1 MPLRIRD
8 RVKQRTLTIGTGV
21 ITFSSSLSSFQDFSG
36 VLSDGDLTYYTIQN
50 TSQFEVGEATYSG
63 NTLDRGQVFVS
74 SSGSS
79 RIYLNQEADVFIT
92 YPASKAVF
100 LEIENNITGV
110 DAFDFN
116 TGVSPSYKQGRIFY
130 DTDNGAIAVYNDE
143 ADITLQVGQEEYL
156 RAKNDTTGVILNGE
170 AVRVLG
176 SQGSNPTIIKAIATG
191 ALQSQAIGVAT
202 HDIES
207 NSFGYVTTYGIVRGI
222 DTSDLTEGSEIYLSD
237 QIAGGLTGVSP
248 IAPSYKTSIGHV
260 VRSHPSVGS
269 ILVTPRAEKLGGPD
283 VKSTN
288 GNNIGASGVTF
299 VELLTD
305 EGAAILAS
313 NTGMVYDSGNQILE
327 INAGG
332 IKYPDGQTQTI
343 AYTGQ
348 TADLSSYATTSYVN
362 SVSGNLQ
369 SQITSNDSDISTLQ
383 TNTGLLDI
391 RVSQNETDI
400 ISLQNTDIS
409 LDARISQNETDI
421 AIVSGSLYNNW
432 NINVS
437 GNVDSIAS
445 NQTVVFTG
453 LGLTTVSYDNV
464 TNTISISGAGDGG
477 GAGGGYDWNVSVT
490 GLSDT
495 IASGDTVTFTGLGSS
510 SILYNPSSNTV
521 TISGADLSS
530 YSTTSYVNTV
540 SGNLQGEIDSNDTDI
555 SALQTATGLLDTDVQ
570 ALQTSTGLLEVRVAQ
585 NETDITS
592 LETATGLLDTR
603 VTQNQTDIT
612 SVSGQLYNNWNINVT
627 GNIDSIE
634 SNQAVIFTGIGL
646 ASVAYN
652 ENTNTV
658 TISGAGDGGGYDWN
672 ISVTG
677 LSDTIASGET
687 IVFTG
692 LGNTSLFYNAST
704 NTLSISGADQ
714 DLSSYATTSYV
725 DSVSGNLQ
733 AEIDTN
739 AATSGYLQAQID
751 SNDTDISSL
760 QTATGSL
767 ETRVTQ
773 NETDITALETSTG
786 LLDTRVTQNDNDI
799 DSVSGLLYNYWVLR
813 GDGATTTN
821 VDSTEQVQFKGA
833 GSVSV
838 SLGGTDN
845 REVTISGIA
854 PSGGGMTNWN
864 LSVTG
869 DSTSITQAETV
880 TFSGQGN
887 VIASRSGNFVI
898 ITGVDQDLSSYATTS
913 FVNSVSGNL
922 QSEIDSNDTDIS
934 ELQTATGLL
943 ETRVTQNETDITSL
957 ETATGNLDTRVTQ
970 NESDINSVSGLL
982 YNNWNINVTGNVDSI
997 TSNETVL
1004 FTGIGNTSVTY
1015 NSSSNIVSISGA
1027 DQDLSSYATT
1037 AYVNSVSGNLQG
1049 EIDSNDTDISALQT
1063 ATGLLE
1069 TRVTQ
1074 NETDITTLETATGLL
1089 EVRVTQNEADITAL
1103 ETATGLLDTR
1113 VTQNTNDISSSSG
1126 YLQGQINTNDTDI
1139 SNLQTATGLLETRV
1153 TQNELDITALETAT
1167 GNLDTRVTQNT
1178 NDISSVSGLLYNNW
1192 NVNVTGNID
1201 SITSNETVLFTGVGN
1216 TSVTYNS
1223 STNTVSISGTDQDLS
1238 SYATTAYVNSVSG
1251 NLQGEI
1257 DSNDTDIANLQ
1268 TATGNLDT
1276 RVSQN
1281 ETDITALETA
1291 TGNLDTRVTQN
1302 TSDITS
1308 VSGLLYNNW
1317 KINVTGNIDDITSEQ
1332 TVLFTGLGATSVTYN
1347 DSTNTVSIS
1356 GAAGSYSWNVGVT
1369 GASDT
1374 INNGNTVT
1382 FTGAGQSNVTY
1393 NPSTNTVLISGVNG
1407 SAPTGNH
1414 SGIAYFGSNN
1424 LITENTDF
1432 TISDSGK
1439 VYSKVSFGSLDDQGN
1454 KSGTITFNAESSNLH
1469 LATLTGN
1476 STLAITGEDI
1486 GQKIL
1491 IRLQQDSVGGYIVN
1505 WWNNIKWAE
1514 GGTVPTLTTASGKAD
1529 MFGFI
1534 VTSGNGPYFYDG
1546 FVIGQNI

>member
-36 VLSDGDLTYYTIQN
+36 VLSDGDVTYYTIQN
-50 TSQFEVGEATYSG
+50 TSQFEVGQATYSG
-63 NTLDRGQVFVS
+63 NTLDRDQVFVS

-130 DTDNGAIAVYNDE
+130 DTDNGALSVYNDE

-156 RAKNDTTGVILNGE
+156 RARNNTTGTISNGQ
-170 AVRVLG
+170 AVRIIG
-176 SQGSNPTIIKAIATG
+176 SQGTNPIIDLAIATG
-191 ALQSQAIGVAT
+191 SLSSQLVGLAT

-207 NSFGYVTTYGIVRGI
+207 SSFGYITTFGIVRGV
-222 DTSDLTEGSEIYLSD
+222 DTSAYDEGGEVYLSPV
-237 QIAGGLTGVSP
+237 ISGGLTGVAP
-248 IAPSYKTSIGHV
+248 IAPYFRSPVGHV
-260 VRSHPSVGS
+260 IRKHPSVGS
-269 ILVTPRAEKLGGPD
+269 ILVAPRVERLGGPD

-288 GNNIGASGVTF
+288 GNNIGVSGVTF
-299 VELLTD
+299 VELLTN

-313 NTGMVYDSGNQILE
+313 STGMVYDSGNQILE

-369 SQITSNDSDISTLQ
+369 TEITSNSSDITALQ
-383 TNTGLLDI
+383 TATGLLD
-391 RVSQNETDI
+391 TD
-400 ISLQNTDIS
+400 
-409 LDARISQNETDI
+409 
-421 AIVSGSLYNNW
+421 VK
-432 NINVS
+432 
-437 GNVDSIAS
+437 
-445 NQTVVFTG
+445 
-453 LGLTTVSYDNV
+453 
-464 TNTISISGAGDGG
+464 
-477 GAGGGYDWNVSVT
+477 
-490 GLSDT
+490 
-495 IASGDTVTFTGLGSS
+495 
-510 SILYNPSSNTV
+510 
-521 TISGADLSS
+521 
-530 YSTTSYVNTV
+530 
-540 SGNLQGEIDSNDTDI
+540 
-555 SALQTATGLLDTDVQ
+555 ALQTATGLLDTDVQ
-570 ALQTSTGLLEVRVAQ
+570 ELQTATGLLEVRVTQ

-603 VTQNQTDIT
+603 VTQNQTDIN

-634 SNQAVIFTGIGL
+634 SNQTVIFTGIGL

-652 ENTNTV
+652 ESTNTV
-658 TISGAGDGGGYDWN
+658 TISGAGDGGGAGGGYDWN

-687 IVFTG
+687 VVFTG
-692 LGNTSLFYNAST
+692 LGNTSLFYNPST
-704 NTLSISGADQ
+704 NTVSVSGADQ
-714 DLSSYATTSYV
+714 DLSSYATTTYV
-725 DSVSGNLQ
+725 DNISGNLQ
-733 AEIDTN
+733 
-739 AATSGYLQAQID
+739 SQIT
-751 SNDTDISSL
+751 SNDNDISSL
-760 QTATGSL
+760 QTATGLLETRVTQNETDITALDTATGLL

-773 NETDITALETSTG
+773 NETDITALETATG

-869 DSTSITQAETV
+869 DSTAITQAETV

-934 ELQTATGLL
+934 
-943 ETRVTQNETDITSL
+943 
-957 ETATGNLDTRVTQ
+957 
-970 NESDINSVSGLL
+970 
-982 YNNWNINVTGNVDSI
+982 
-997 TSNETVL
+997 
-1004 FTGIGNTSVTY
+1004 
-1015 NSSSNIVSISGA
+1015 
-1027 DQDLSSYATT
+1027 
-1037 AYVNSVSGNLQG
+1037 
-1049 EIDSNDTDISALQT
+1049 ALQT

-1074 NETDITTLETATGLL
+1074 NET
-1089 EVRVTQNEADITAL
+1089 
-1103 ETATGLLDTR
+1103 
-1113 VTQNTNDISSSSG
+1113 
-1126 YLQGQINTNDTDI
+1126 
-1139 SNLQTATGLLETRV
+1139 
-1153 TQNELDITALETAT
+1153 DITALETAT

-1192 NVNVTGNID
+1192 NVNVTGNVD

-1216 TSVTYNS
+1216 TSITYNS

-1332 TVLFTGLGATSVTYN
+1332 TVIFTGINGTDVTYN
-1347 DSTNTVSIS
+1347 SSTNTVSIS
-1356 GAAGSYSWNVGVT
+1356 GGGGGTTYTAGSGLTLVGTEFNTADTGLFERIHFYNGSIQIGKEAKVDNNIDTAIAIGNYAAKNLEPLELYILGNPSTWSTGDNGTYIGYKAGQGSAGVGHTYIGFQAASGFISPTYKGSPQTIEYVGNQNCIAIGVRALYKASGTLDASDEPIQNIVAIGYNAAAQSVGSLTDLLAIGSTAGSAATDIKQSTFIGVNAGANASGIRNVAIGYNSLKQASGTNNIEIITYRTATPSVIAGYDNKIHIENTIIGDTSSKLIAIGNVGTSDVVPDATLEIKPNLSTDIGLIVQGAASHSVNLQEWQDSSENVLAFVDTRGTVSGSGFIFQDGVTQTIAYTGQGGMTSWNVGVT
-1369 GASDT
+1369 GTSDPIT
-1374 INNGNTVT
+1374 DGQTVT

-1454 KSGTITFNAESSNLH
+1454 QSGTITFNANESNFH

-1491 IRLQQDSVGGYIVN
+1491 IRLKQDGVGGHTVN

-1514 GGTVPTLTTASGKAD
+1514 GGTEPTLTTTSEKAD

-1534 VTSGNGPYFYDG
+1534 VTSGVGPYFYDG
-1546 FVIGQNI
+1546 FIVGQNI

>member
-50 TSQFEVGEATYSG
+50 TSQFEVGQATYSG

-100 LEIENNITGV
+100 LETENNITGV

-130 DTDNGAIAVYNDE
+130 DTDNGALAVYNDE

-156 RAKNDTTGVILNGE
+156 RAKNDGTGVILNGE

-176 SQGSNPTIIKAIATG
+176 SQGSNATIIKAIATG
-191 ALQSQAIGVAT
+191 SLQSQSIGLAT
-202 HDIES
+202 HDIEA
-207 NSFGYVTTYGIVRGI
+207 NSFGYVTTYGLVRGL
-222 DTSDLTEGSEIYLSD
+222 DTSDLVEGSEIYLSNE
-237 QIAGGLTGVSP
+237 IAGGLTGVSP
-248 IAPSYKTSIGHV
+248 VAPSYKTSIGHV

-369 SQITSNDSDISTLQ
+369 TEITSNSSDIT
-383 TNTGLLDI
+383 
-391 RVSQNETDI
+391 
-400 ISLQNTDIS
+400 
-409 LDARISQNETDI
+409 
-421 AIVSGSLYNNW
+421 
-432 NINVS
+432 
-437 GNVDSIAS
+437 
-445 NQTVVFTG
+445 
-453 LGLTTVSYDNV
+453 
-464 TNTISISGAGDGG
+464 
-477 GAGGGYDWNVSVT
+477 
-490 GLSDT
+490 
-495 IASGDTVTFTGLGSS
+495 
-510 SILYNPSSNTV
+510 
-521 TISGADLSS
+521 
-530 YSTTSYVNTV
+530 
-540 SGNLQGEIDSNDTDI
+540 
-555 SALQTATGLLDTDVQ
+555 ALQTATGLLDTDVQ
-570 ALQTSTGLLEVRVAQ
+570 ALQTATGLLDTDVQELQTATGLLEVRVTQ
-585 NETDITS
+585 NETDITA
-592 LETATGLLDTR
+592 LDTATGL
-603 VTQNQTDIT
+603 
-612 SVSGQLYNNWNINVT
+612 
-627 GNIDSIE
+627 
-634 SNQAVIFTGIGL
+634 
-646 ASVAYN
+646 
-652 ENTNTV
+652 
-658 TISGAGDGGGYDWN
+658 
-672 ISVTG
+672 
-677 LSDTIASGET
+677 
-687 IVFTG
+687 
-692 LGNTSLFYNAST
+692 
-704 NTLSISGADQ
+704 
-714 DLSSYATTSYV
+714 
-725 DSVSGNLQ
+725 
-733 AEIDTN
+733 
-739 AATSGYLQAQID
+739 
-751 SNDTDISSL
+751 
-760 QTATGSL
+760 L

-773 NETDITALETSTG
+773 NETDITALETATG

-869 DSTSITQAETV
+869 DSTAITQAETV

-922 QSEIDSNDTDIS
+922 QSQITSNDNDISTLQTNTGLLDIRVSQNESDIISLQNTDIS
-934 ELQTATGLL
+934 LDS
-943 ETRVTQNETDITSL
+943 RISQNETDI
-957 ETATGNLDTRVTQ
+957 A
-970 NESDINSVSGLL
+970 IVSGSL
-982 YNNWNINVTGNVDSI
+982 YNNWNINVSGNVDSI
-997 TSNETVL
+997 ESNQTVV
-1004 FTGIGNTSVTY
+1004 FTGLGLTT
-1015 NSSSNIVSISGA
+1015 VSY
-1027 DQDLSSYATT
+1027 D
-1037 AYVNSVSGNLQG
+1037 
-1049 EIDSNDTDISALQT
+1049 
-1063 ATGLLE
+1063 
-1069 TRVTQ
+1069 
-1074 NETDITTLETATGLL
+1074 
-1089 EVRVTQNEADITAL
+1089 
-1103 ETATGLLDTR
+1103 
-1113 VTQNTNDISSSSG
+1113 
-1126 YLQGQINTNDTDI
+1126 
-1139 SNLQTATGLLETRV
+1139 
-1153 TQNELDITALETAT
+1153 
-1167 GNLDTRVTQNT
+1167 
-1178 NDISSVSGLLYNNW
+1178 
-1192 NVNVTGNID
+1192 NV
-1201 SITSNETVLFTGVGN
+1201 
-1216 TSVTYNS
+1216 
-1223 STNTVSISGTDQDLS
+1223 TNTVSISGTDQDLS

-1276 RVSQN
+1276 RV
-1281 ETDITALETA
+1281 
-1291 TGNLDTRVTQN
+1291 TQN

-1332 TVLFTGLGATSVTYN
+1332 TVIFTGINGTDVTYNSSTNTVSISGGGGGGMTSWNVGVTGASDAITDGQTVTFTGLGATSVTYN

-1356 GAAGSYSWNVGVT
+1356 GAVGSYSWNVGVT
-1369 GASDT
+1369 GTSDA

-1393 NPSTNTVLISGVNG
+1393 NPSTNTVLISGVN

-1414 SGIAYFGSNN
+1414 SGIAHFGSNN

-1469 LATLTGN
+1469 LTTLTGN

-1505 WWNNIKWAE
+1505 WWDNIKWAE
-1514 GGTVPTLTTASGKAD
+1514 GGTPPTLTTTSGKAD

-1546 FVIGQNI
+1546 FIIGQNI

>member
-36 VLSDGDLTYYTIQN
+36 VLSDGDVTYYTIQN
-50 TSQFEVGEATYSG
+50 TSQFEVGQATYSG
-63 NTLDRGQVFVS
+63 NTLDRDQVFVS

-130 DTDNGAIAVYNDE
+130 DTDNGTLAVYNDE

-176 SQGSNPTIIKAIATG
+176 SQGSNPTITKAIATG
-191 ALQSQAIGVAT
+191 SLQSQSIGVAT

-207 NSFGYVTTYGIVRGI
+207 NSFGYITTYGLVRGL
-222 DTSDLTEGSEIYLSD
+222 DTSDLVEGSEIYLSD

-248 IAPSYKTSIGHV
+248 VAPSYKTSIGHV

-288 GNNIGASGVTF
+288 GNNIGVSGVTF

-313 NTGMVYDSGNQILE
+313 STGMVYDSGNQILE

-369 SQITSNDSDISTLQ
+369 TEITSNSSDIT
-383 TNTGLLDI
+383 
-391 RVSQNETDI
+391 
-400 ISLQNTDIS
+400 
-409 LDARISQNETDI
+409 
-421 AIVSGSLYNNW
+421 
-432 NINVS
+432 
-437 GNVDSIAS
+437 
-445 NQTVVFTG
+445 
-453 LGLTTVSYDNV
+453 
-464 TNTISISGAGDGG
+464 
-477 GAGGGYDWNVSVT
+477 
-490 GLSDT
+490 
-495 IASGDTVTFTGLGSS
+495 
-510 SILYNPSSNTV
+510 
-521 TISGADLSS
+521 
-530 YSTTSYVNTV
+530 
-540 SGNLQGEIDSNDTDI
+540 
-555 SALQTATGLLDTDVQ
+555 ALQTATGLLDTDVQ
-570 ALQTSTGLLEVRVAQ
+570 ALQTATGLLDTDVQELQTATGLLEVRVTQ
-585 NETDITS
+585 NETDIIS

-603 VTQNQTDIT
+603 VTQNQTDIN

-634 SNQAVIFTGIGL
+634 SNQTVIFTGIGL

-652 ENTNTV
+652 ESTNTV
-658 TISGAGDGGGYDWN
+658 TISGAGDGGGAGGGYDWN

-687 IVFTG
+687 VVFTG
-692 LGNTSLFYNAST
+692 LGNTSLFYNPST
-704 NTLSISGADQ
+704 NTVSVSGADQ
-714 DLSSYATTSYV
+714 DLSSYATTTYV
-725 DSVSGNLQ
+725 DNISGNLQ
-733 AEIDTN
+733 
-739 AATSGYLQAQID
+739 SQIT
-751 SNDTDISSL
+751 SNDNDISSL
-760 QTATGSL
+760 QTATGLLETRVTQNETDITALDTATGLL

-773 NETDITALETSTG
+773 NETDITALETATG

-869 DSTSITQAETV
+869 DSTAITQAETV

-934 ELQTATGLL
+934 ALQTATGLL

-1015 NSSSNIVSISGA
+1015 DSSSNIVSISGA

-1074 NETDITTLETATGLL
+1074 NETDITALETATGLL
-1089 EVRVTQNEADITAL
+1089 EVRVTQNETDITAL

-1332 TVLFTGLGATSVTYN
+1332 TVIFTGINGTDVTYNSSTNTVSISASGGGGMTSWNVGVTGASDAITDGQTVTFTGLGATSVTYN

-1414 SGIAYFGSNN
+1414 SGVAYFGSNN

-1439 VYSKVSFGSLDDQGN
+1439 VYSKVSFGSLDNQGN

-1514 GGTVPTLTTASGKAD
+1514 GGTPPTLTTASGKAD

-1546 FVIGQNI
+1546 FIIGQNI

>member
-1 MPLRIRD
+1 
-8 RVKQRTLTIGTGV
+8 
-21 ITFSSSLSSFQDFSG
+21 
-36 VLSDGDLTYYTIQN
+36 
-50 TSQFEVGEATYSG
+50 
-63 NTLDRGQVFVS
+63 
-74 SSGSS
+74 
-79 RIYLNQEADVFIT
+79 
-92 YPASKAVF
+92 
-100 LEIENNITGV
+100 
-110 DAFDFN
+110 
-116 TGVSPSYKQGRIFY
+116 
-130 DTDNGAIAVYNDE
+130 
-143 ADITLQVGQEEYL
+143 
-156 RAKNDTTGVILNGE
+156 
-170 AVRVLG
+170 
-176 SQGSNPTIIKAIATG
+176 
-191 ALQSQAIGVAT
+191 
-202 HDIES
+202 
-207 NSFGYVTTYGIVRGI
+207 
-222 DTSDLTEGSEIYLSD
+222 
-237 QIAGGLTGVSP
+237 
-248 IAPSYKTSIGHV
+248 
-260 VRSHPSVGS
+260 
-269 ILVTPRAEKLGGPD
+269 
-283 VKSTN
+283 
-288 GNNIGASGVTF
+288 
-299 VELLTD
+299 
-305 EGAAILAS
+305 
-313 NTGMVYDSGNQILE
+313 
-327 INAGG
+327 
-332 IKYPDGQTQTI
+332 
-343 AYTGQ
+343 
-348 TADLSSYATTSYVN
+348 
-362 SVSGNLQ
+362 
-369 SQITSNDSDISTLQ
+369 
-383 TNTGLLDI
+383 
-391 RVSQNETDI
+391 
-400 ISLQNTDIS
+400 
-409 LDARISQNETDI
+409 
-421 AIVSGSLYNNW
+421 
-432 NINVS
+432 
-437 GNVDSIAS
+437 
-445 NQTVVFTG
+445 
-453 LGLTTVSYDNV
+453 
-464 TNTISISGAGDGG
+464 
-477 GAGGGYDWNVSVT
+477 
-490 GLSDT
+490 
-495 IASGDTVTFTGLGSS
+495 
-510 SILYNPSSNTV
+510 
-521 TISGADLSS
+521 
-530 YSTTSYVNTV
+530 
-540 SGNLQGEIDSNDTDI
+540 
-555 SALQTATGLLDTDVQ
+555 
-570 ALQTSTGLLEVRVAQ
+570 
-585 NETDITS
+585 
-592 LETATGLLDTR
+592 
-603 VTQNQTDIT
+603 
-612 SVSGQLYNNWNINVT
+612 
-627 GNIDSIE
+627 
-634 SNQAVIFTGIGL
+634 
-646 ASVAYN
+646 
-652 ENTNTV
+652 
-658 TISGAGDGGGYDWN
+658 
-672 ISVTG
+672 
-677 LSDTIASGET
+677 
-687 IVFTG
+687 
-692 LGNTSLFYNAST
+692 
-704 NTLSISGADQ
+704 
-714 DLSSYATTSYV
+714 
-725 DSVSGNLQ
+725 
-733 AEIDTN
+733 
-739 AATSGYLQAQID
+739 
-751 SNDTDISSL
+751 
-760 QTATGSL
+760 
-767 ETRVTQ
+767 
-773 NETDITALETSTG
+773 
-786 LLDTRVTQNDNDI
+786 
-799 DSVSGLLYNYWVLR
+799 
-813 GDGATTTN
+813 
-821 VDSTEQVQFKGA
+821 
-833 GSVSV
+833 
-838 SLGGTDN
+838 
-845 REVTISGIA
+845 
-854 PSGGGMTNWN
+854 MTNWN

-869 DSTSITQAETV
+869 DSTAITQAETV

-934 ELQTATGLL
+934 ALQTATGLL

-1015 NSSSNIVSISGA
+1015 DSSSNIVSISGA

-1089 EVRVTQNEADITAL
+1089 EVRVTQNET
-1103 ETATGLLDTR
+1103 
-1113 VTQNTNDISSSSG
+1113 
-1126 YLQGQINTNDTDI
+1126 
-1139 SNLQTATGLLETRV
+1139 
-1153 TQNELDITALETAT
+1153 DITALETAT

-1192 NVNVTGNID
+1192 NINVTGNID

-1332 TVLFTGLGATSVTYN
+1332 TVIFTGINGTDVTYNSSTNTVSISASGGGGMTSWNVGVTGASDAITDGQTVTFTGLGATSVTYN

-1414 SGIAYFGSNN
+1414 SGVAYFGSNN

-1439 VYSKVSFGSLDDQGN
+1439 VYSKVSFGSLDNQGN

-1514 GGTVPTLTTASGKAD
+1514 GGTPPTLTTASGKAD

-1546 FVIGQNI
+1546 FIIGQNI